1 MKNKFKSTLILLLF
15 LSFCGGSSET
25 AELNITEELFEE
37 FSPATTQV
45 SDYDKLSSQD
55 KIAVKF
61 RSYWIQN
68 ILKKDIP
75 KLTNEELEISYNR
88 ANNPIDYFEMNNG
101 IECFRKTS
109 GMNFGSVVD
118 ENYQLVFENDRFGDD
133 GYNIVLDV
141 YYNCGNGDVS
151 FALFGAPF
159 YQNGEWWTFKTVKNI
174 EFENPGE
181 GVYRRQSSR
190 INITDYFK
198 EPVEYAG
205 ENIIS
210 DIKLEI
216 LNCPSEKVEIE
227 IGESYKVEF
236 SAQAGDADI
245 DTIFYYFELNGEYYS
260 RLPLDKENHS
270 EYFDFPTAND
280 ITYGA
285 TYVEKLA
292 EGDSYLVSIE
302 VSDEDLFFSYDLCKV
317 DF

>member
-1 MKNKFKSTLILLLF
+1 MKKYSSLLLILLV
-15 LSFCGGSSET
+15 SCSGSNQVDEESVAEEFISTTTQFNGITTTTIKIEET
-25 AELNITEELFEE
+25 TTTTANIITEE
-37 FSPATTQV
+37 
-45 SDYDKLSSQD
+45 
-55 KIAVKF
+55 
-61 RSYWIQN
+61 
-68 ILKKDIP
+68 
-75 KLTNEELEISYNR
+75 
-88 ANNPIDYFEMNNG
+88 
-101 IECFRKTS
+101 
-109 GMNFGSVVD
+109 
-118 ENYQLVFENDRFGDD
+118 
-133 GYNIVLDV
+133 
-141 YYNCGNGDVS
+141 
-151 FALFGAPF
+151 
-159 YQNGEWWTFKTVKNI
+159 
-174 EFENPGE
+174 
-181 GVYRRQSSR
+181 
-190 INITDYFK
+190 
-198 EPVEYAG
+198 
-205 ENIIS
+205 IIS

-317 DF
+317 EF

>member
-1 MKNKFKSTLILLLF
+1 MKKYSSLLLILLI
-15 LSFCGGSSET
+15 SCSGSNQVDEESVAEEFISTTTQFNGITTTTIKIEET
-25 AELNITEELFEE
+25 TTTTANFITEE
-37 FSPATTQV
+37 
-45 SDYDKLSSQD
+45 
-55 KIAVKF
+55 
-61 RSYWIQN
+61 
-68 ILKKDIP
+68 
-75 KLTNEELEISYNR
+75 
-88 ANNPIDYFEMNNG
+88 
-101 IECFRKTS
+101 
-109 GMNFGSVVD
+109 
-118 ENYQLVFENDRFGDD
+118 
-133 GYNIVLDV
+133 
-141 YYNCGNGDVS
+141 
-151 FALFGAPF
+151 
-159 YQNGEWWTFKTVKNI
+159 
-174 EFENPGE
+174 
-181 GVYRRQSSR
+181 
-190 INITDYFK
+190 
-198 EPVEYAG
+198 
-205 ENIIS
+205 IIS

>member
-1 MKNKFKSTLILLLF
+1 MKKYSSLLLILLI
-15 LSFCGGSSET
+15 SCSGSNQVDEKSIAEEFISTTTQFNGITTTTIEIEET
-25 AELNITEELFEE
+25 TTTTANIITEE
-37 FSPATTQV
+37 
-45 SDYDKLSSQD
+45 
-55 KIAVKF
+55 
-61 RSYWIQN
+61 
-68 ILKKDIP
+68 
-75 KLTNEELEISYNR
+75 
-88 ANNPIDYFEMNNG
+88 
-101 IECFRKTS
+101 
-109 GMNFGSVVD
+109 
-118 ENYQLVFENDRFGDD
+118 
-133 GYNIVLDV
+133 
-141 YYNCGNGDVS
+141 
-151 FALFGAPF
+151 
-159 YQNGEWWTFKTVKNI
+159 
-174 EFENPGE
+174 
-181 GVYRRQSSR
+181 
-190 INITDYFK
+190 
-198 EPVEYAG
+198 
-205 ENIIS
+205 IIS

-280 ITYGA
+280 ITYSA